1 MPEFHPGAR
10 NPETA
15 QAMVTA
21 MEITTRSWLGAV
33 VANSGGIVIDHGWLR
48 VLGSGGAGLHA
59 MLAGSMTGFYANLRW
74 PGWEA
79 EVANVRLDEDIHTWP
94 PPWTAEG
101 KNLATVS
108 RRAIPLAE
116 LLAFHQDTARQL
128 SGGQ

>member
-1 MPEFHPGAR
+1 VHYFGPDD
-10 NPETA
+10 
-15 QAMVTA
+15 
-21 MEITTRSWLGAV
+21 LGWQDLEQGYAE
-33 VANSGGIVIDHGWLR
+33 W
-48 VLGSGGAGLHA
+48 LHA
-59 MLAGSMTGFYANLRW
+59 MLAGSMTEFYTNLRW

-79 EVANVRLDEDIHTWP
+79 EVANVRLDEGIHTWP

-128 SGGQ
+128 NGG